1 LVAHTGVECFNE
13 DINRNAVNEAGD
25 DINRNNSL
33 EPRKSDVAVSILG
46 NGKTD
51 DSGAATVRI
60 EYPQNVASW
69 LRVKILIAAPGCRAR
84 RVVPRGQ
91 KFCRCPIDAISA
103 AASPAFI
110 FSPYGTAI
118 SNADVT
124 YPDGTF
130 AANVSPCQNPN

>member
-1 LVAHTGVECFNE
+1 
-13 DINRNAVNEAGD
+13 
-25 DINRNNSL
+25 
-33 EPRKSDVAVSILG
+33 VAVSILG

-69 LRVKILIAAPGCRAR
+69 LRVKILIAATGVSGTEGRATWTE
-84 RVVPRGQ
+84 VLPV
-91 KFCRCPIDAISA
+91 PIDAISA